1 MQDLP
6 GAASAYPDAAA
17 EPPVRQAP
25 VLPAEF
31 CLSNPHAA
39 EPPDAPQAGRP
50 VSDDSDPVR
59 APGKVF
65 PVPPEEHRFETAAV
79 WEYSEVAAADRLV
92 VAVAVEALPVLLVE
106 VSVRRELR
114 KEHRCPPRDFRL
126 WDAQKAQEAAA
137 DQRSPVQDGTRS
149 EHRAPER
156 FSAGQGRPTAQ
167 AEVHP
172 DQPDAPVVVA
182 GCRVQSLRAAPSA
195 AEMPD
200 ASEAVSWKSPG
211 QRLSALRSP
220 GLPEQVPSS

>member
-6 GAASAYPDAAA
+6 DAVSAYPDAVA

-25 VLPAEF
+25 VLPVEF

-79 WEYSEVAAADRLV
+79 WEYSEAAADRLV
-92 VAVAVEALPVLLVE
+92 VAAAVEALPVPLVE

-126 WDAQKAQEAAA
+126 WDAQKAQAAAA
-137 DQRSPVQDGTRS
+137 DQRSPVRDGTRS
-149 EHRAPER
+149 ERRDPER
-156 FSAGQGRPTAQ
+156 FSAG
-167 AEVHP
+167 
-172 DQPDAPVVVA
+172 
-182 GCRVQSLRAAPSA
+182 
-195 AEMPD
+195 
-200 ASEAVSWKSPG
+200 
-211 QRLSALRSP
+211 
-220 GLPEQVPSS
+220 